1 MFYDCILCDYATG
14 PVWPCC
20 RVRGFIFGRWKTGTV
35 TINVAL
41 SRCVCG
47 NKTLSCLCVA
57 LAHMHQFRGHV
68 VLIWSLT
75 VSSEIFRPSPVCSEH
90 TQRAVKPRRTLHTL
104 IRSPLGLTFN
114 QFAGRP
120 CSHSTPTKV
129 ELFELTYQ
137 FRLPRSKQHHVFA
150 PRDNLPVCDTS
161 RHCWCHSEWR
171 NPH

>member
-1 MFYDCILCDYATG
+1 MCTPL
-14 PVWPCC
+14 
-20 RVRGFIFGRWKTGTV
+20 VRFGRVATSTGWFSSVKKTRTV
-35 TINVAL
+35 TINAGLL
-41 SRCVCG
+41 SRCVYR
-47 NKTLSCLCVA
+47 NKMLSCFCVA

-75 VSSEIFRPSPVCSEH
+75 VSSEIFRPSPVCSEPVKH
-90 TQRAVKPRRTLHTL
+90 TQHAIKPGRALHTL

-137 FRLPRSKQHHVFA
+137 FRLPRSKQRHVFA
-150 PRDNLPVCDTS
+150 PRDNLPVCDSS
-161 RHCWCHSEWR
+161 RHCLRLSVWI
-171 NPH
+171 NPY